1 VEREYFIQQFIELAT
16 KYAEESS
23 KLDKYLP
30 DFRGSPESVAQWYK
44 VIENQLN
51 FSNQRALMKQ
61 LYADLYQVWIELS
74 NTSEG
79 VNLNFLPDLTKIL
92 MLKNH

>member
-1 VEREYFIQQFIELAT
+1 
-16 KYAEESS
+16 
-23 KLDKYLP
+23 
-30 DFRGSPESVAQWYK
+30 
-44 VIENQLN
+44 
-51 FSNQRALMKQ
+51 MKQ

-92 MLKNH
+92 RLKNH